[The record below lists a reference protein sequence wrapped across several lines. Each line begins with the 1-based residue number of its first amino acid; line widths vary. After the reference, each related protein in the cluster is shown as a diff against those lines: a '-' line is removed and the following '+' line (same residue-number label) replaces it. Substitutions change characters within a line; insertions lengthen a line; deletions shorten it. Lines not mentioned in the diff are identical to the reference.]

1 MVARLVGRGSD
12 KTAASW
18 SHVKLADYARVAR
31 HGAVQSGPGVG
42 VVYVSGEIV
51 DGEAGPGTA
60 GGDTI
65 AGLIEEALAD
75 KNVKA
80 LVVRVDSPGGSVMAS
95 ERIRLELMEAR
106 RRNMPVVASMGSVAA
121 SGGSGRAACG
131 EGVWRDVEVPWG

>member
-75 KNVKA
+75 KNAKA

-95 ERIRLELMEAR
+95 ERSEEHTSELPSLQRISYAVFCLKKKT
-106 RRNMPVVASMGSVAA
+106 NNSN
-121 SGGSGRAACG
+121 
-131 EGVWRDVEVPWG
+131 

>member
-80 LVVRVDSPGGSVMAS
+80 LVVRVDSPGGSVIDRKSTRLNSSHYCLTCMPAS
-95 ERIRLELMEAR
+95 AL
-106 RRNMPVVASMGSVAA
+106 
-121 SGGSGRAACG
+121 
-131 EGVWRDVEVPWG
+131 

>member
-1 MVARLVGRGSD
+1 MDALPQQVAAAGGDRAKAGVASGLVDKLGSRAEFARMVARLVGRGSD
-12 KTAASW
+12 KTSASW

-60 GGDTI
+60 SGDTI
-65 AGLIEEALAD
+65 AGLIEEALAA

-80 LVVRVDSPGGSVMAS
+80 LV
-95 ERIRLELMEAR
+95 E
-106 RRNMPVVASMGSVAA
+106 N
-121 SGGSGRAACG
+121 GRAH
-131 EGVWRDVEVPWG
+131 V